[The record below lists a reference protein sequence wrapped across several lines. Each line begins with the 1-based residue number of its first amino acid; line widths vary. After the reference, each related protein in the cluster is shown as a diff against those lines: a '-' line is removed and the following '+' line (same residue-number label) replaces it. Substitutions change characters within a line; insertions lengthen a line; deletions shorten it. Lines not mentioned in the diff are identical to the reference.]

1 LIGVSPGKA
10 SQKPKVGTMAIHEI
24 LKMGDERLL
33 RVAPEVPESM
43 FGSAALQTL
52 VADLLETM
60 KAANGAGIAAPQ
72 IGVNLRVVI
81 FGGTGKNP
89 RYPDA
94 PEIAFTVLCNPVLT
108 PLSDETSLGWEG
120 CLSVPGLRGEVPR
133 FERLRYAGRDADGVV
148 FERVVDGFHARVVQ
162 HECDHLN
169 GVLYPR
175 RVVDMTRFGF
185 TDVLF
190 PGLSNSDD

>member
-1 LIGVSPGKA
+1 
-10 SQKPKVGTMAIHEI
+10 MAVREI
-24 LKMGDERLL
+24 LKMGDPRLL
-33 RVAPEVPESM
+33 RVAEAVPEKV
-43 FGSAALQTL
+43 FGSAEMHALI
-52 VADLLETM
+52 ADLLETM
-60 KAANGAGIAAPQ
+60 KAASGAGIAAPQ

-94 PEIAFTVLCNPVLT
+94 PEIPFTVLCNPAIE
-108 PLSDETSLGWEG
+108 PLSDEKSAGWEG

-133 FERLRYAGRDADGVV
+133 FERLRYSGRDADGVA
-148 FERVVDGFHARVVQ
+148 FERTVDGFHARVVQ
-162 HECDHLN
+162 HECDHLD

-175 RVVDMTRFGF
+175 RVEDMTKFGF

-190 PGLSNSDD
+190 PAVVA